1 MLYNSKRF
9 GSASCSSAVQFLH
22 NLHLAAPRLI
32 VKPIWQHE
40 RSDQRPCVD
49 AVANPCADD
58 LRPAGPVCSSN
69 GDEATRHIL
78 LVEVGGEE
86 SSDPCCAEEED
97 DVEESVVVLR
107 RVALVIARVL
117 LARRLIVLVLA
128 VRVVESRSGKRAGL
142 YSGAQGSLAHVATGF
157 RLLCD
162 ETMLVVF
169 SADLGV
175 AVSVRVALGAKSEA
189 VCCCAGG
196 GVGNSDESDNGADDD
211 SRLTSSTGTDQGV
224 ALMVVRFHAHSGQGE
239 ISAVDGYNGGLGE
252 TCSGVDVL
260 YCGVNRCDG

>member
-97 DVEESVVVLR
+97 DVEERLVDSLR
-107 RVALVIARVL
+107 DSL
-117 LARRLIVLVLA
+117 
-128 VRVVESRSGKRAGL
+128 ESSN
-142 YSGAQGSLAHVATGF
+142 QHT
-157 RLLCD
+157 
-162 ETMLVVF
+162 
-169 SADLGV
+169 
-175 AVSVRVALGAKSEA
+175 
-189 VCCCAGG
+189 
-196 GVGNSDESDNGADDD
+196 
-211 SRLTSSTGTDQGV
+211 
-224 ALMVVRFHAHSGQGE
+224 
-239 ISAVDGYNGGLGE
+239 
-252 TCSGVDVL
+252 DVL
-260 YCGVNRCDG
+260 IEEKEIEQRTKLLQKRK